1 MGLKD
6 LLLNKGWAGTTLSRR
21 ETAERLNPIQRKLY
35 EHMHAYDAAIARLSD
50 SAVIDQLKAFQRTA
64 RIDIGKVA
72 ETILS
77 AGAAPYN
84 GIDLEPA
91 TGGDRANTNEV
102 LRDLLAAE
110 EKLAAV
116 LAEELKQ
123 NHQIRTRAILSVLR
137 QNSDQRLAYLRGFKK
152 K

>member
-1 MGLKD
+1 
-6 LLLNKGWAGTTLSRR
+6 LNKGWAGTTLSRR

-123 NHQIRTRAILSVLR
+123 NHQIR
-137 QNSDQRLAYLRGFKK
+137 
-152 K
+152 